1 MNKEILLENPY
12 GFIKVDN
19 IMIHYGNGAKDV
31 LKKENKQFNLKFY
44 YNIETRIKFCSAG
57 FDKLSEFKK
66 IIKPFKEKY
75 YMFEYIMENKKC
87 IPYFDYEYEIDKQP
101 SDKELSKLL
110 MNILSLM
117 EDVFIE
123 VFGVKLNKESF
134 KISSSHGFKQ
144 NKLFKVSF
152 HICVIGYYFDNN
164 YSCKYVCDLLFKKD
178 NRFDT
183 SVYSKDRMMRTV
195 LSYKDW
201 HDNRQLVAINW
212 KHMNID
218 MCIDANNFDDYLI
231 TNVENTYVK
240 LVVPVVV
247 KTKVLKHIYS
257 PINKQIK
264 IQNEMG
270 SRLEQ
275 IIQKYFHSD
284 AYFTK
289 STVKIDEIE
298 CNSNVSECLKNDVT
312 FYGFNYN
319 DRNRKCFTGNK
330 HDRIGFYCYVDNA
343 NNIIVKCFSAHCKD
357 SKYIVGN
364 LNDSVYFENTFDV
377 SEKYITNNPETMNI
391 MNKLKKNM
399 KSFILK
405 SAMGTAK
412 TDILIKY
419 IKANEINRIL
429 VISTRQSY
437 ANNIYKRFDNMGFV
451 NYLDDKLNFH
461 TKDKIIVQMESLH
474 HLTKE
479 PLKPFD
485 LVVLDEIESIL
496 YQFSSETILMN
507 SESTFDLLYKICEQ
521 KQTKLVALDADY
533 NIRAHE
539 FMKSFGAYE
548 MVQNFY
554 KNDVIKIELTNN
566 LDFFIDDIKRAIKKK
581 QNICIIGLSTKML
594 YQIAEKLD
602 KIDVKYILHTRDSD
616 DILKKKLTDVN
627 ELWSEYQVVM
637 FSPTI
642 SVGVDHTLKYFDK
655 VYSIIIPD
663 CASPR
668 IYLQML
674 GRIRNMKNDNIL
686 TYYQNM
692 NVCIN
697 KMLYNIDDVREY
709 FKYVDNDFKAIKK
722 HGIDENG
729 NLYTYLDEGLYNK
742 IMMHNKIE
750 NLNKSS
756 ELFMTYLN
764 TLCNESNYKLVLLEN
779 KNEYKS
785 ADLDDDVYK
794 KKIVDAEDIN
804 ESKFLEIAKNIN
816 NNCATEKEKFSF
828 QKYRFKKF
836 WNLNKVNE
844 QDIEKYFRKEKTI
857 NNLMVLFDKEVIDD
871 DYIDYNVSEKINV
884 IKMIIETLGFDK
896 NQLGIKLKRNEY
908 YDNVKKL
915 LSNSEFSKDYDKIRT
930 MFERPKTKLNINL
943 KGSSLA
949 KFLNGYFEEF
959 GMYISTVK
967 TSNIINGKK
976 KNISY
981 VVLKVSAKFIS
992 FLENKKK
999 DIYDIN
1005 LFQKKITT

>member
-19 IMIHYGNGAKDV
+19 IMVHYGNGAKDA
-31 LKKENKQFNLKFY
+31 LKKENKQFNFKFY
-44 YNIETRIKFCSAG
+44 YNIGTKIKFCSAG
-57 FDKLSEFKK
+57 FNKLCNFKEL
-66 IIKPFKEKY
+66 IKPFKEKY

-87 IPYFDYEYEIDKQP
+87 IPYFDYEYETDNQP

-110 MNILSLM
+110 INILSLI
-117 EDVFIE
+117 EDVFDE
-123 VFGVKLNKESF
+123 VFSIKFDKKLF
-134 KISSSHGFKQ
+134 KISSSHGFKK

-152 HICVIGYYFDNN
+152 HICIIGYYFDNN
-164 YSCKYVCDLLFKKD
+164 YDCKYVCDILNKKD
-178 NRFDT
+178 SNFDI
-183 SVYSKDRMMRTV
+183 SVYSKDRMMRMV

-201 HDNRQLVAINW
+201 NDNRQLVGITW
-212 KHMNID
+212 KHMDIDINID
-218 MCIDANNFDDYLI
+218 TNSFDDYLV
-231 TNVENTYVK
+231 TNVKNTYVK
-240 LVVPVVV
+240 LVVPVIV
-247 KTKVLKHIYS
+247 KTKVLKNIYS
-257 PINKQIK
+257 STNKQIK

-270 SRLEQ
+270 GKLEQ
-275 IIQKYFHSD
+275 IIQKYFHND
-284 AYFTK
+284 AYFEK
-289 STVKIDEIE
+289 SIIKIDKIGTKLFIPENLE
-298 CNSNVSECLKNDVT
+298 NDEAYINGIT

-319 DRNRKCFTGNK
+319 DRNKKCFTGNK
-330 HDRIGFYCYVDNA
+330 HDRVGFYCYVDNA
-343 NNIIVKCFSAHCKD
+343 NNIVVKCFSAHCKD
-357 SKYIVGN
+357 SKYIIGN
-364 LNDSVYFENTFDV
+364 LNDSICFRNTFDL
-377 SEKYITNNPETMNI
+377 SEKYITNSPETMNI

-507 SESTFDLLYKICEQ
+507 SESTFDLLCKICEQ

-539 FMKSFGAYE
+539 FMKSFGTYE

-566 LDFFIDDIKRAIKKK
+566 LDFFIDDIKKAIKKK
-581 QNICIIGLSTKML
+581 QKICIIGLSTKML

-602 KIDVKYILHTRDSD
+602 ELGVKYILHTRDSD

-655 VYSIIIPD
+655 VYSIIISD

-674 GRIRNMKNDNIL
+674 GRIRNMKSNNIL

-692 NVCIN
+692 NICIN
-697 KMLYNIDDVREY
+697 KILYDIDDAREY

-722 HGIDENG
+722 HDVDENG

-756 ELFMTYLN
+756 ELFMTCLN
-764 TLCNESNYKLVLLEN
+764 TLCNESNYKLVFLEN
-779 KNEYKS
+779 KNEYQS
-785 ADLDDDVYK
+785 AGLDDDVYK

-816 NNCATEKEKFSF
+816 NNCATENEKFSF

-836 WNLNKVNE
+836 WNLNEVDG
-844 QDIEKYFRKEKTI
+844 QDMKKYFRKEKTI
-857 NNLMVLFDKEVIDD
+857 NNLRVLFDKEVIDD
-871 DYIDYNVSEKINV
+871 NYIDYNVSEKINV
-884 IKMIIETLGFDK
+884 IEMMIKTLGFDK
-896 NQLGIKLKRNEY
+896 NDLMIKLPRNEY
-908 YDNVKKL
+908 YENVKIL

-930 MFERPKTKLNINL
+930 MFERPKTKLNANL
-943 KGSSLA
+943 KGPSLA
-949 KFLNGYFEEF
+949 KFVNGYFEEF

-976 KNISY
+976 KDILFMTLN
-981 VVLKVSAKFIS
+981 VPTKFIP

-999 DIYDIN
+999 GYI
-1005 LFQKKITT
+1005 